1 MVPNHLAAYPDAPY
15 LPIGVSRRLT
25 YADAVARW
33 WPKTS
38 VVLTTTQ
45 LRGEP
50 MYHRVVEPAWWQW
63 RLPKQVRRNRLC

>member
-1 MVPNHLAAYPDAPY
+1 VQT
-15 LPIGVSRRLT
+15 SRRAITADRHRGRLI
-25 YADAVARW
+25 YAPGVARW

-50 MYHRVVEPAWWQW
+50 MYQHVVEPAWWQW
-63 RLPKQVRRNRLC
+63 RLRKQVRRNRLR